1 MWTKSTTKS
10 DTQISRCGDAQFLR
24 INVPSQDFD
33 GLFFLSTLP

>member
-10 DTQISRCGDAQFLR
+10 DTQISRWDAQLLR